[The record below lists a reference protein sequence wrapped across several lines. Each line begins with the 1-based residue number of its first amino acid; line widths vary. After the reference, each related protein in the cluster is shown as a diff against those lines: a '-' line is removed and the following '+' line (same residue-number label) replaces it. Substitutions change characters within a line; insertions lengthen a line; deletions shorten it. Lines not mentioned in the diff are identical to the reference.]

1 MTYDEAIEKEVYELV
16 KKAFSILG
24 VDKHTDE
31 ATFKKLSGKYKSYLI
46 EEAKSWTK

>member
-1 MTYDEAIEKEVYELV
+1 MKYNEQTEREIYELV

-31 ATFKKLSGKYKSYLI
+31 VTFKRLSGRYKQYLLD
-46 EEAKSWTK
+46 EAKSWEE

>member
-1 MTYDEAIEKEVYELV
+1 MNYTEETEKEIYELV

-24 VDKHTDE
+24 VDKQMDE

-46 EEAKSWTK
+46 EEAKSWIK